1 MYIIMELL
9 LKVNPGI
16 YWLAGAILTDVFST
30 FYSAK
35 ANGLEDVKSQIV
47 AGILY
52 GLSFVFC
59 AIALKYMQ
67 AYILY
72 VLWSGIGTVATA
84 LLAQQFLNQHIDTA
98 GWVGMGFIVL
108 GLTIISQW
116 STIDA

>member
-1 MYIIMELL
+1 MELL

-52 GLSFVFC
+52 GLSFVF
-59 AIALKYMQ
+59 
-67 AYILY
+67 
-72 VLWSGIGTVATA
+72 
-84 LLAQQFLNQHIDTA
+84 AQLH
-98 GWVGMGFIVL
+98 
-108 GLTIISQW
+108 
-116 STIDA
+116 